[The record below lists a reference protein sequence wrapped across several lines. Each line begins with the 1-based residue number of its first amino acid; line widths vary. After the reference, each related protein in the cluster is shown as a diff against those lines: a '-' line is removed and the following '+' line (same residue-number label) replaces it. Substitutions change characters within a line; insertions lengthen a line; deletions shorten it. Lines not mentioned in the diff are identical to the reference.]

1 MKLGV
6 LDYGA
11 GNLRSVLNAFDAID
25 AHANLVT
32 KPEDFES
39 IDVLVFP
46 GQGAFGDSIRI
57 LKETGLW
64 EPLRAWLKAEKPY
77 LGICLGYQLL
87 FESSEESPGIEGLG
101 VAKGQVRKFAP
112 ASGLKIPHMGWNVAQ
127 WESNQAAVWQNLPNP
142 THVYFVHSYY
152 PDVQDQSLAL
162 CRTDYGVSFISGIAK
177 KNLVAVQFHPEKSQ
191 EAGLTLLRNALK
203 VLEQ

>member
-11 GNLRSVLNAFDAID
+11 GNLRSVLNAFVAIG
-25 AHANLVT
+25 AQANLVT
-32 KPEDFES
+32 KPEDFAN

-46 GQGAFGDSIRI
+46 GQGAFGDSVRI

-64 EPLRAWLKAEKPY
+64 EPLRTWLKAEKPY

-87 FESSEESPGIEGLG
+87 FESSEECPGVEGLCA
-101 VAKGQVRKFAP
+101 VAGKVRKFNP

-127 WESNQAAVWQNLPNP
+127 WSPEQSAVWASLPNP
-142 THVYFVHSYY
+142 TYVYFVHSY
-152 PDVQDQSLAL
+152 
-162 CRTDYGVSFISGIAK
+162 
-177 KNLVAVQFHPEKSQ
+177 
-191 EAGLTLLRNALK
+191 
-203 VLEQ
+203 

>member
-6 LDYGA
+6 LDYGG

-32 KPEDFES
+32 KPEDFDA

-64 EPLRAWLKAEKPY
+64 EPLQAWLKAE
-77 LGICLGYQLL
+77 
-87 FESSEESPGIEGLG
+87 
-101 VAKGQVRKFAP
+101 
-112 ASGLKIPHMGWNVAQ
+112 
-127 WESNQAAVWQNLPNP
+127 
-142 THVYFVHSYY
+142 
-152 PDVQDQSLAL
+152 
-162 CRTDYGVSFISGIAK
+162 
-177 KNLVAVQFHPEKSQ
+177 
-191 EAGLTLLRNALK
+191 
-203 VLEQ
+203 